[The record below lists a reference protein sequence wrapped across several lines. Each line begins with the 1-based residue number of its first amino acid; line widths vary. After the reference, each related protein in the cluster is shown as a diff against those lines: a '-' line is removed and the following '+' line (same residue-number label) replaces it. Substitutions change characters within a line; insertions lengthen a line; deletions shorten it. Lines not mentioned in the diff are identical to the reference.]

1 MNLGGY
7 TGRLRELLEPRGWE
21 VLNVSR
27 GGDNTITITPRFEPE
42 GDPDPGTRYLTPVDP
57 GYVVIALSLGN
68 EGIMRCP
75 PGQPS
80 PRCADSREAADA
92 VAQQFADG
100 LQRLIARAREH
111 GIVPVIG
118 LTYTRGDFTEAEY
131 AHTRATNLLDQH
143 VGRAERQPARRHRRR
158 LRPLGAGLLPRADP
172 SQRGRPHRDV
182 PRLRADPL
190 RRARGG
196 QADPD
201 ALRRRRLRA
210 GARPR
215 PVAA

>member
-1 MNLGGY
+1 MRFASFHRVFTLLIVLLLAAGSAAAQSSGDGERPRRIALWGSSVPNGTGDELALGGY

-42 GDPDPGTRYLTPVDP
+42 GEPDPGTRYLTPVDP

-100 LQRLIARAREH
+100 LLRLIARAREH

-131 AHTRATNLLDQH
+131 AHTRATNR
-143 VGRAERQPARRHRRR
+143 VRC
-158 LRPLGAGLLPRADP
+158 
-172 SQRGRPHRDV
+172 V
-182 PRLRADPL
+182 
-190 RRARGG
+190 
-196 QADPD
+196 
-201 ALRRRRLRA
+201 
-210 GARPR
+210 
-215 PVAA
+215 